1 MKYRRGYKY
10 QLAEDEVF
18 DHVSIWPKQDI
29 STDFIDLSADGTLTV
44 KRGYAWDGA
53 SGPTFDSRSSMRGS
67 CLHDALY
74 QMMRLSLLP
83 QSCREAADDAFSSCL
98 RQDGMGKLRR
108 WYWLRGLRNFAES
121 AADPENRKPVLEAP

>member
-44 KRGYAWDGA
+44 KRGYA
-53 SGPTFDSRSSMRGS
+53 
-67 CLHDALY
+67 
-74 QMMRLSLLP
+74 
-83 QSCREAADDAFSSCL
+83 
-98 RQDGMGKLRR
+98 
-108 WYWLRGLRNFAES
+108 
-121 AADPENRKPVLEAP
+121 